1 MVAVS
6 EVAEWHRSA
15 EGRAVLGMVAVSE
28 VAEWHRSAEGRA
40 LLGMRAIAV
49 LELVELSRS

>member
-28 VAEWHRSAEGRA
+28 VVG
-40 LLGMRAIAV
+40 
-49 LELVELSRS
+49 